1 VGAADAGRVVSV
13 VRWYIFSAVEWL
25 CGRLGHP
32 EFICR
37 HIADLWVWADPELH
51 RTDVRDGFEGPLE

>member
-1 VGAADAGRVVSV
+1 VSV